1 MIDKKESCLENQT
14 VKDDKLDWCANQIS
28 KLVNC
33 GIMKKINV
41 RCKHLKCEMYDA
53 LVRLLIYLHT
63 FVATFC
69 RRRFVKTE
77 KQNPQTLLLL
87 ECMVF
92 DESKH
97 VVLT

>member
-41 RCKHLKCEMYDA
+41 RCKHLKCEMNDA

-77 KQNPQTLLLL
+77 K
-87 ECMVF
+87 
-92 DESKH
+92 
-97 VVLT
+97 